1 MVSVGRADE
10 LRRNPEPVAFPA
22 YASLHYPTAVEA
34 ISDDPHVLV
43 VSFEDSGGGS
53 RHDLQRRDSGQ
64 VIQNLFRKTCGE
76 VFVFI
81 PAAEIQERKHRNRAE
96 FW

>member
-10 LRRNPEPVAFPA
+10 LWRNSQTVAYPA
-22 YASLHYPTAVEA
+22 YAPLQHRIHVEA

-43 VSFEDSGGGS
+43 VSFKDSGGGS